1 VVTNSKFKFVAGSLG
16 LDFLNTVGG
25 WIPSGR
31 KRDYADCILGEKLET
46 FRDLVEWARL
56 AGIINPSEARILT
69 LCENCAI
76 VERAVALRAS
86 LYRTAKSLFEGWRP
100 PQADLDRLNQEI
112 AAAEAHRR
120 LAFSG
125 GKLIRTWDEPDSPDR
140 MLWSVVESA
149 AKLLTSPDAALV
161 RQCPGSECGW
171 FFLDASRNRARRW
184 CQMQTCGN
192 RAKVKRF
199 RREGRNQ

>member
-1 VVTNSKFKFVAGSLG
+1 VVTNSKFKFVAGSLS

-31 KRDYADCILGEKLET
+31 KRDYSDCILGEKLET
-46 FRDLVEWARL
+46 FHDLVEWTRL
-56 AGIINPSEARILT
+56 AGIVSPSEAHILT
-69 LCENCAI
+69 RCDNSAI
-76 VERAVALRAS
+76 LERAVAVRAS
-86 LYRTAKSLFEGWRP
+86 LYRIAKSLFEGWPP

-112 AAAEAHRR
+112 ATTERHRR

-125 GKLIRTWDEPDSPDR
+125 GKLIRTWDQLDAPER

-149 AKLLTSPDAALV
+149 AKLLTSPEAASV

-171 FFLDASRNRARRW
+171 FFLDTSRNRARRW
-184 CQMQTCGN
+184 CQMQICGN

-199 RREGRNQ
+199 RRQGPNL

>member
-1 VVTNSKFKFVAGSLG
+1 MVTNSKFKFVAGSLG

-31 KRDYADCILGEKLET
+31 KRDYSDYILAEKLET
-46 FRDLVEWARL
+46 YRDLVEWARL
-56 AGIINPSEARILT
+56 AGILSPSEAHTIA
-69 LCENCAI
+69 LCENNA
-76 VERAVALRAS
+76 VLKRAVALRAS
-86 LYRTAKSLFEGWRP
+86 LYRTAKSLFEGWPP

-112 AAAEAHRR
+112 ATAEAHRR
-120 LAFSG
+120 LTFSH
-125 GKLIRTWDEPDSPDR
+125 GKLIRTWDEPKAPDH

-149 AKLLTSPDAALV
+149 AKLLTSQEAASV

-171 FFLDASRNRARRW
+171 FFLDTSRNRARRW
-184 CQMQTCGN
+184 CQMQICGN

-199 RREGRNQ
+199 RGHGSNL